1 MVNKNGYV
9 HPLFFAIVTGIVT
22 LFFVVAL
29 AYTSNENQM
38 LRQENTLIIN
48 ELSQLRYKT
57 RHTVGALDSLDQ
69 NTLVVGLYE
78 YGPEEMR
85 RVVGVLYYYFP
96 TLEDGKLWY
105 ENLTGEGAVVREE
118 EYVNIIE
125 PDVFR
130 PE

>member
-57 RHTVGALDSLDQ
+57 RHTVGVLDSLDQ

-125 PDVFR
+125 PDVSR

>member
-9 HPLFFAIVTGIVT
+9 HPLFFVIVTGIVT

-57 RHTVGALDSLDQ
+57 RHTVGVLDSLDQ